1 MLKEF
6 RKSEHGGI
14 TALAIFLVLMIF
26 VLIGISVDVSNA
38 YKVRT
43 QLQIAADAA
52 AHAALYNRET
62 EGEAGAR
69 QKAVQLAAEIL
80 EVEPE
85 NAILRAE
92 DIRYGNWNPYTRT
105 FTESIFDVSA
115 VQVLASRDH
124 LRENPVQTFLLGFIG
139 LDAWDIGAI
148 AVVETA
154 HPLCLREGFV
164 GDGIVD
170 IQSNNAFYNGF
181 CLHSN
186 THVSVNQNNIFEEGT
201 VVSMPLY
208 GDETLLEKLDAP
220 ASVCES
226 NDGLC
231 EALTESFYNIRI
243 LNRVDDIVAAMQS
256 GDIEKLPD
264 YVTETGKTPTWIS
277 GSTLSMAGN
286 GLTPGSVYRLA
297 CDKGKKVTLQN
308 DSVFTGVVLIA
319 DCELAF
325 AQGVELNDVVIVN
338 MDTSAKSINAPSG
351 LQLGKDDG
359 CAEHGG
365 AQIVTMGG
373 VDVASDLRMYGGQI
387 IAKGNVYFAANA
399 NGLAGAS
406 IISAGEISGTSNM
419 TMGFCGT
426 GMEDN
431 FEVDYFRTVM

>member
-1 MLKEF
+1 MLKRF
-6 RKSEHGGI
+6 GKSEHGGI

-26 VLIGISVDVSNA
+26 VLIGITVDVSNA

-85 NAILRAE
+85 NSIVRAE
-92 DIRYGNWNPYTRT
+92 DIRYGNWNPMTRS

-124 LRENPVQTFLLGFIG
+124 GRQNPVRTFLLGFVG
-139 LDAWDIGAI
+139 LEAWDIGAL

-154 HPLCLREGFV
+154 HPVCLREGFAGEGV
-164 GDGIVD
+164 VD

-186 THVSVNQNNIFEEGT
+186 THVSVNQNNTFEEGT

-208 GDETLLEKLDAP
+208 GDESLLEKLDAP
-220 ASVCES
+220 ASACES

-231 EALTESFYNIRI
+231 EALTEDFYDIRI
-243 LNRVDDIVAAMQS
+243 LSRVDDILADMQS
-256 GDIEKLPD
+256 ADTDKLPD
-264 YVTETGKTPTWIS
+264 YISDAGKAAQWVS
-277 GSTLSMAGN
+277 GSKLSMN
-286 GLTPGSVYRLA
+286 DLSPGHVYRLA
-297 CDKGKKVTLQN
+297 CDQGKKVTLQN
-308 DSVFTGVVLIA
+308 DAVFTQVVLIA

-338 MDTSAKSINAPSG
+338 EDTSTKSINAPSG
-351 LQLGKDDG
+351 LQLGKNDN

-365 AQIVTMGG
+365 AQIVTKGG

-387 IAKGNVYFAANA
+387 IARGNVYFAANA
-399 NGLAGAS
+399 DGLAGAS
-406 IISAGEISGTSNM
+406 IISGGEISGTSNM